1 MTEVKSCT
9 LDGCPGIGWETQGG
23 LCTPCFRAAGHERN
37 PAVMFPEGCADLW
50 FVNAV
55 PFAIEFVRRFHDR
68 NGAGSLARRVLAG
81 MIADL
86 EMGEIS
92 ALDMVR
98 QVCMA
103 SVSREK
109 VH

>member
-1 MTEVKSCT
+1 M
-9 LDGCPGIGWETQGG
+9 
-23 LCTPCFRAAGHERN
+23 
-37 PAVMFPEGCADLW
+37 
-50 FVNAV
+50 NAV